1 MFKQIKKDLIINT
14 AHVVYYDTDE
24 RRLEMSTG
32 EELFVDEEF
41 KKDLLRAFG
50 EINCKERP

>member
-1 MFKQIKKDLIINT
+1 MFKHIKKDLIINT

-41 KKDLLRAFG
+41 KKDLLRAFS